1 MYYSDTIIV
10 VLLLVVLQVVQRVVV
25 QVVRAW
31 DGPLLTLMP
40 YGTRYV
46 FSLLYTEGVFTKL
59 LI

>member
-1 MYYSDTIIV
+1 MYYSDTIIG

-46 FSLLYTEGVFTKL
+46 LTILFSSPY
-59 LI
+59 